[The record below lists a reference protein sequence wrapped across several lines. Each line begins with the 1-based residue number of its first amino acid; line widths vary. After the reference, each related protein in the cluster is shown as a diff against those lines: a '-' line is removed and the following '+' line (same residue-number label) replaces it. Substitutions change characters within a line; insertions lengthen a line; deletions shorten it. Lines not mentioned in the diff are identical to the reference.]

1 MYLRMPSGFAIFYFF
16 FKKKK
21 IVCNF
26 GSVLFLSLVG
36 CSFSSGGQE
45 EETDE
50 WACRVNLFKEFSF
63 RLLNCFLFFFN
74 SVVGF
79 CFWEAQYGSSFFFC
93 QTHPLKNQ
101 LSS

>member
-1 MYLRMPSGFAIFYFF
+1 MHMPSGFTILFF
-16 FKKKK
+16 FIKKEENSLQLWK
-21 IVCNF
+21 CF
-26 GSVLFLSLVG
+26 VLPFVG
-36 CSFSSGGQE
+36 CSFSFGGQE
-45 EETDE
+45 KETDE
-50 WACRVNLFKEFSF
+50 WACVVNLFKEFSF

-74 SVVGF
+74 RVVGF

>member
-1 MYLRMPSGFAIFYFF
+1 MPSSFAIYFF

-26 GSVLFLSLVG
+26 GSVVLSFVG
-36 CSFSSGGQE
+36 CSFAVGGQE
-45 EETDE
+45 KETDE
-50 WACRVNLFKEFSF
+50 WACIVNRFKEFSF